1 MSESNERAKAPR
13 RHHGP
18 MGGGPGRPVEKA
30 KEDQWEVQELVQVK
44 KQKILKEH

>member
-18 MGGGPGRPVEKA
+18 MGGGPGRPVEK
-30 KEDQWEVQELVQVK
+30 
-44 KQKILKEH
+44 QKILKEH

>member
-18 MGGGPGRPVEKA
+18 MGGGRA
-30 KEDQWEVQELVQVK
+30 DRWK

>member
-18 MGGGPGRPVEKA
+18 MAEARA
-30 KEDQWEVQELVQVK
+30 DRWK